1 MPGMSSLTVQE
12 LRDLGNK
19 KFRELNY
26 GAALMRYTE
35 AIDKDPSN
43 YALYYNRAVT
53 LVKMDAIDEAIE
65 DLLKSLE
72 LNAEYIPSLCQLGF
86 LYLYKGDTPS
96 SLETYVKVVK
106 ANEKLPH
113 SLSKFKAQLKQSI
126 SLAESR
132 CLQQEYSQSFIDKII
147 TPDVRTIIES
157 YPTLPN
163 HMIESGI
170 PPVSFGNVP
179 VAHIQESTAIVTGAS
194 IPVPLIFGNTTQQ
207 AAQNNARGLNI
218 GEIFSAVSRYVP
230 PPPAGEPTGSDATAP
245 TAARPAP
252 AAATTAAAA
261 AQPAVAEQD
270 THARPVTTQT
280 RITTVPSTVVNP
292 LRHVIRTTMIPG
304 STRTQTGQTGQTG
317 QAGQAGQTG
326 QTAPRS
332 AWDIHQ
338 EALQRA
344 TELRNQVLERN
355 RTRTTAATTAGATP
369 APATTPQSE
378 AANSPAAPAANM
390 NVTSNAAAPT
400 QQEEDDLQHELD
412 SFDLD

>member
-1 MPGMSSLTVQE
+1 MSSLTVQE

-35 AIDKDPSN
+35 AIDKDPTN

-53 LVKMDAIDEAIE
+53 LVKMDAIDEAME

-72 LNAEYIPSLCQLGF
+72 LNPEYIPSLCQLAF

-113 SLSKFKAQLKQSI
+113 SLNKFKAQLKQSI

-132 CLQQEYSQSFIDKII
+132 CLQQEYTQSFIDKII
-147 TPDVRTIIES
+147 TPDVRTIIDS

-179 VAHIQESTAIVTGAS
+179 VGHVQESTAIVTGAS
-194 IPVPLIFGNTTQQ
+194 IPVPLIFGNNTQQ
-207 AAQNNARGLNI
+207 GGQNAARGLNI

-230 PPPAGEPTGSDATAP
+230 PVATPTTAEQP
-245 TAARPAP
+245 SETNTAAGQG
-252 AAATTAAAA
+252 TT
-261 AQPAVAEQD
+261 AQPATATATTTTSTPTVTETQ
-270 THARPVTTQT
+270 TRPATTQT
-280 RITTVPSTVVNP
+280 RITTIPSPAAAPV
-292 LRHVIRTTMIPG
+292 RQVIRTTVIPG
-304 STRTQTGQTGQTG
+304 TSQTITSTNAEPVQST
-317 QAGQAGQTG
+317 
-326 QTAPRS
+326 PRS
-332 AWDIHQ
+332 PWDIHR
-338 EALQRA
+338 EALRRA
-344 TELRNQVLERN
+344 AELRNQALERN
-355 RTRTTAATTAGATP
+355 RSNRAAQSATP
-369 APATTPQSE
+369 STTTLQPHNVDSSLSTSTSTDE
-378 AANSPAAPAANM
+378 NGSS
-390 NVTSNAAAPT
+390 NVTSTTALNVH
-400 QQEEDDLQHELD
+400 EDTDLLD